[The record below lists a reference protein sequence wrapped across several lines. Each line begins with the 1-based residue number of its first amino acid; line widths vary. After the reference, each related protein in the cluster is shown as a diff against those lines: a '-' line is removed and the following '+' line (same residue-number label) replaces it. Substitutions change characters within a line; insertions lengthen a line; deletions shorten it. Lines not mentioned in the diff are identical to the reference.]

1 MNDALRSNLDR
12 GERNKKSNRKFLLNL
27 KKMPEKKLDALFH
40 EEHDAAFEQIDCLDC
55 ANCCKTTSPI
65 FRDRDIDRL
74 AKHLRIKSSQ
84 LVEQHLHMDA
94 DGDYV
99 LNTSPCTFL
108 NDDNTCSVYEYRP
121 NACKEYPH
129 TDRKKM
135 SQILELTHK
144 NTLVCPAVEQIVEKI
159 KKGLQIER

>member
-1 MNDALRSNLDR
+1 MN
-12 GERNKKSNRKFLLNL
+12 
-27 KKMPEKKLDALFH
+27 EKKLDALFH
-40 EEHDAAFEQIDCLDC
+40 KEHDDAFDQIDCLDC

-84 LVEQHLHMDA
+84 LVEQHLHQDS

-99 LNTSPCTFL
+99 LNSTPCTFL
-108 NDDNTCSVYEYRP
+108 NEDNTCSVYNFRP

-129 TDRKKM
+129 TNRKKI
-135 SQILELTHK
+135 SQVLELTHK
-144 NTLVCPAVEQIVEKI
+144 NTLICPAVEQIVEKI
-159 KKGLQIER
+159 KLGLHYER

>member
-1 MNDALRSNLDR
+1 MN
-12 GERNKKSNRKFLLNL
+12 
-27 KKMPEKKLDALFH
+27 EKKLDALFH
-40 EEHDAAFEQIDCLDC
+40 KEHDDAFAQIDCLDC

-84 LVEQHLHMDA
+84 LVEQHLHQDA

-99 LNTSPCTFL
+99 LNSTPCTFL
-108 NDDNTCSVYEYRP
+108 NEDNTCSVYNFRP

-129 TDRKKM
+129 TNRKKI
-135 SQILELTHK
+135 SQVLDLTHK
-144 NTLVCPAVEQIVEKI
+144 NTLICPAVEQIVEKI
-159 KKGLQIER
+159 KLGLHYER